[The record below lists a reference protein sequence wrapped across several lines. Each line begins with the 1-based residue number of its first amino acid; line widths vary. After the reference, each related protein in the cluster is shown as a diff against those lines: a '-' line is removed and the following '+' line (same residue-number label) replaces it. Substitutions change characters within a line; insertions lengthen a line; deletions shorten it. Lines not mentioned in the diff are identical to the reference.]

1 MKVALLYQSLTP
13 PEIGGV
19 RKPPK
24 PGGYQDS
31 GADIAYA
38 LKHLCNIDI
47 VTPISNP
54 DPSRHE
60 GWSFPDSEDGI
71 LAAVRAGATT
81 LWANTILFADHPLQT
96 SSKLTPYE
104 SDLYVVGQPPRLV
117 ETYDDKYIVN
127 DFLRSQGSFT
137 LPKFCTTTSAE
148 LDHLSRLMN
157 KYGLDFPV
165 VGKPIRGR
173 GSHGVKV
180 CRSMEELSIHAA
192 EILGESPR
200 IILEQFLSGAEGT
213 VTTMPPSTEAPEY
226 WAMPVVV
233 RYNHMDG
240 VAPYNGVVA
249 VAANSKVPPREEME
263 ADAAYAAIARECEQ
277 VAKLLQATAPMRID
291 VRRVSDEP
299 GTPFALFD
307 VNPKPNMTVSGRP
320 GREDQASLTA
330 IAAEAMGW
338 DGPTLLRNILK
349 TASPLSELRSTDLTP
364 AFKSKRDS

>member
-1 MKVALLYQSLTP
+1 
-13 PEIGGV
+13 
-19 RKPPK
+19 
-24 PGGYQDS
+24 
-31 GADIAYA
+31 
-38 LKHLCNIDI
+38 
-47 VTPISNP
+47 
-54 DPSRHE
+54 
-60 GWSFPDSEDGI
+60 
-71 LAAVRAGATT
+71 
-81 LWANTILFADHPLQT
+81 
-96 SSKLTPYE
+96 
-104 SDLYVVGQPPRLV
+104 
-117 ETYDDKYIVN
+117 
-127 DFLRSQGSFT
+127 
-137 LPKFCTTTSAE
+137 
-148 LDHLSRLMN
+148 MN

-307 VNPKPNMTVSGRP
+307 VNPKPVS
-320 GREDQASLTA
+320 
-330 IAAEAMGW
+330 W
-338 DGPTLLRNILK
+338 
-349 TASPLSELRSTDLTP
+349 
-364 AFKSKRDS
+364 